1 MINFNIYNKR
11 HSTKASRRRERSWT
25 TLEALLSPSLDIF
38 RALALIGP
46 LDHHHRL
53 PLDPLLRLLSGLL
66 LLSLDLLLI
75 SSSIDISSQ
84 CLVVLPY
91 LLKFFLD

>member
-11 HSTKASRRRERSWT
+11 HSTKASRRRERSWI

-53 PLDPLLRLLSGLL
+53 PLDLLPVFFQASSYFLWT
-66 LLSLDLLLI
+66 
-75 SSSIDISSQ
+75 SSSF
-84 CLVVLPY
+84 
-91 LLKFFLD
+91 LLALIYRVSAWLSFLTC